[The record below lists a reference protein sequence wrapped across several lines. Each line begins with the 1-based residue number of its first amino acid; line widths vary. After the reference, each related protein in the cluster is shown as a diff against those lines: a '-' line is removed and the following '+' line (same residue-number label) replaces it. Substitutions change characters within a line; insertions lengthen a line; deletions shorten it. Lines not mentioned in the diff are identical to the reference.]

1 MQGLLFNGLS
11 VVYHHGCVFLLHLPH
26 FTKHMNHQSAIVQTD
41 SAIEALLSRRSVK
54 AVVSPGPS
62 VEQINT
68 ILKAATHA
76 PDHNALRVWR
86 FVLIDQSRMPAFTE
100 LAMNVM
106 KASKKGIDPDKERR
120 NRDWLSKVPLLIG
133 LAYKIHH
140 DNSKVPEI
148 EQTLSMGAAV
158 MNMQNI
164 IHLMGYASFWS
175 TGLGSHGEEVPAALG
190 FDTLDYR
197 FVGFLAVGTPA
208 GTPGLVQ
215 RPDPMSLA
223 HVWSPD

>member
-1 MQGLLFNGLS
+1 MPSLQPTPFA
-11 VVYHHGCVFLLHLPH
+11 H
-26 FTKHMNHQSAIVQTD
+26 AD
-41 SAIEALLSRRSVK
+41 SAIEALLSRRSLK
-54 AVVSPGPS
+54 SVVAPGPS
-62 VEQINT
+62 AKQLRL
-68 ILKAATHA
+68 ILQAATHA

-86 FVLIDQSRMPAFTE
+86 FVLIDQSRIPTFTE
-100 LAMNVM
+100 LAMGVM
-106 KASKKGIDPDKERR
+106 KKSKKGIDPEKEKR
-120 NRDWLSKVPLLIG
+120 NREWLSKVPLLIG

-158 MNMQNI
+158 MNMQNV
-164 IHLMGYASFWS
+164 IHLMGFASFWS
-175 TGLGSHGEEVPAALG
+175 TGLGSHGDEVPEALG

-208 GTPGLVQ
+208 GKPGLVD

-223 HVWSPD
+223 HVW

>member
-1 MQGLLFNGLS
+1 
-11 VVYHHGCVFLLHLPH
+11 
-26 FTKHMNHQSAIVQTD
+26 MNHHSAIPHAD
-41 SAIEALLSRRSVK
+41 SAIEALLARRSLK

-62 VEQINT
+62 AEQLKT

-86 FVLIDQSRMPAFTE
+86 FVLIDQSHMPEFTE
-100 LAMNVM
+100 LAMGVM
-106 KASKKGIDPDKERR
+106 KASKKGIDPEKEKR
-120 NRDWLSKVPLLIG
+120 NREWLSRVPLLIG
-133 LAYKIHH
+133 LAYQIHH
-140 DNSKVPEI
+140 DNAKVPEI

-158 MNMQNI
+158 MNMQNV

-175 TGLGSHGEEVPAALG
+175 TGLGSHSEDVPAALG

-208 GTPGLVQ
+208 GTPGQVD

-223 HVWSPD
+223 HVWNPD

>member
-1 MQGLLFNGLS
+1 
-11 VVYHHGCVFLLHLPH
+11 
-26 FTKHMNHQSAIVQTD
+26 MNHHSAIPHAD
-41 SAIEALLSRRSVK
+41 SAIEALLARRSLK

-62 VEQINT
+62 AEQLKT

-86 FVLIDQSRMPAFTE
+86 FVLIDQSHMPAFTE
-100 LAMNVM
+100 LAMGAM
-106 KASKKGIDPDKERR
+106 KASKKGIDPDKEKR
-120 NRDWLSKVPLLIG
+120 NREWLSRVPLLIG

-140 DNSKVPEI
+140 DNPKVPEI

-175 TGLGSHGEEVPAALG
+175 TGLGSHGEDVPAALG

-197 FVGFLAVGTPA
+197 FVGFLAVGTAA
-208 GTPGLVQ
+208 GTPGQVD

-223 HVWSPD
+223 HVWHPH

>member
-1 MQGLLFNGLS
+1 
-11 VVYHHGCVFLLHLPH
+11 
-26 FTKHMNHQSAIVQTD
+26 MNHHSTIPLAD
-41 SAIEALLSRRSVK
+41 SAIEALLDRRSLK
-54 AVVSPGPS
+54 AVVAPGPPR
-62 VEQINT
+62 EQLKT
-68 ILKAATHA
+68 IFKAATHA

-86 FVLIDQSRMPAFTE
+86 FVLIDQSHMTEFTE
-100 LAMNVM
+100 LAMGVM
-106 KASKKGIDPDKERR
+106 KASKKGIDPEKEKR
-120 NRDWLSKVPLLIG
+120 NREWLSRVPLLIG

-175 TGLGSHGEEVPAALG
+175 TGLGSHGEDIPAALG
-190 FDTLDYR
+190 FDSLDYR

-208 GTPGLVQ
+208 GTPGQVD
-215 RPDPMSLA
+215 RPDPMSLV
-223 HVWSPD
+223 HVWNPD

>member
-1 MQGLLFNGLS
+1 MTSLQPTPAA
-11 VVYHHGCVFLLHLPH
+11 H
-26 FTKHMNHQSAIVQTD
+26 AD
-41 SAIEALLSRRSVK
+41 SAIEALLSRRSLK
-54 AVVSPGPS
+54 SVVAPGPTA
-62 VEQINT
+62 EQLRV
-68 ILKAATHA
+68 ILQAATHA

-86 FVLIDQSRMPAFTE
+86 FVLIDQAHMAAFTE
-100 LAMNVM
+100 LAMGVM
-106 KASKKGIDPDKERR
+106 KKSKKGIDPDKEKR
-120 NRDWLSKVPLLIG
+120 NREWLSKVPLLIG

-140 DNSKVPEI
+140 DHSKVPEI

-175 TGLGSHGEEVPAALG
+175 TGLGSHGEEVPEALG

-197 FVGFLAVGTPA
+197 FVGYLAVGTPA
-208 GTPGLVQ
+208 GSPGQVV

-223 HVWSPD
+223 HVWRPAK

>member
-1 MQGLLFNGLS
+1 MTPLQPTP
-11 VVYHHGCVFLLHLPH
+11 LPH
-26 FTKHMNHQSAIVQTD
+26 AD
-41 SAIEALLSRRSVK
+41 SAIEALLSRRSLK
-54 AVVSPGPS
+54 SVVAPGPTPNQLR
-62 VEQINT
+62 V
-68 ILKAATHA
+68 ILQAATHA

-100 LAMNVM
+100 VAMGVM
-106 KASKKGIDPDKERR
+106 KTSKKGIDPDKEKR
-120 NRDWLSKVPLLIG
+120 NREWLSRVPLLIG

-158 MNMQNI
+158 MNMQNV

-175 TGLGSHGEEVPAALG
+175 TGLGSHGEEVPEALG
-190 FDTLDYR
+190 FDSLDYR

-208 GTPGLVQ
+208 GTPGHVD

-223 HVWSPD
+223 HVW

>member
-1 MQGLLFNGLS
+1 MTSLQPTPLA
-11 VVYHHGCVFLLHLPH
+11 H
-26 FTKHMNHQSAIVQTD
+26 AD
-41 SAIEALLSRRSVK
+41 SAIEALLSRRSLK
-54 AVVSPGPS
+54 SVVAPGPTP
-62 VEQINT
+62 EQLRV
-68 ILKAATHA
+68 ILQAATHA

-86 FVLIDQSRMPAFTE
+86 FVLIDQAHMAAFTE
-100 LAMNVM
+100 LAMGDM
-106 KASKKGIDPDKERR
+106 KKSKKGIDPDKEKR
-120 NRDWLSKVPLLIG
+120 NREWLSKVPLLIG

-140 DNSKVPEI
+140 DHSKVPEI

-175 TGLGSHGEEVPAALG
+175 TGLGSHGEEVPEALG

-197 FVGFLAVGTPA
+197 FVGYLAVGTPE
-208 GTPGLVQ
+208 GSPGQVV

-223 HVWSPD
+223 HVWRPAD